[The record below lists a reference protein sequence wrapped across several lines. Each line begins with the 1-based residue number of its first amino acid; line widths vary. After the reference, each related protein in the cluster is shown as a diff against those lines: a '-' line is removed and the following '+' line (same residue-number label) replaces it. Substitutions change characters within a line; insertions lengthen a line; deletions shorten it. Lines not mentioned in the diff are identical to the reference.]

1 MKLCSNLIL
10 WNTKFLINYSPGV
23 QYIIKHFFPL
33 HYRTPYLLYSNLLI
47 FLYSFSSPLLLYS
60 FSSPLSQLIYSLIYV
75 IGWRTYIDR
84 RSICARPNILSLGI
98 CSFRPVFDICPRYF
112 PTHNNKCM
120 ITTTHA
126 ICHLIALSCCKRPP
140 GPAFMPEFD
149 AACLI
154 KHYSVNGSGSGI
166 WLDLPR
172 LGLPG
177 VAMLEMCN
185 WSRGLSYMRKGMT
198 TPLCQLVA

>member
-1 MKLCSNLIL
+1 MCNYAAYVCNLIC
-10 WNTKFLINYSPGV
+10 NLIFPMNYSPGV

-33 HYRTPYLLYSNLLI
+33 HYRTPYLLYYNLLI
-47 FLYSFSSPLLLYS
+47 FLYFFSSLPLLYS

-75 IGWRTYIDR
+75 IGWRTYINR
-84 RSICARPNILSLGI
+84 RSTCARLNILSLGI
-98 CSFRPVFDICPRYF
+98 GPFRPAFDICPRYF
-112 PTHNNKCM
+112 PTQNNKCM
-120 ITTTHA
+120 TTTTHA
-126 ICHLIALSCCKRPP
+126 ICHLIALSCYKRSP
-140 GPAFMPEFD
+140 GPALMPEFD

-185 WSRGLSYMRKGMT
+185 
-198 TPLCQLVA
+198 